1 MLCGSALA
9 PVIQFVTNL
18 VYNLMKAIQSV
29 VYALFKVNIF
39 ANAGAK
45 AYSKMANSAGK
56 ASKASKTLSSTH
68 SDINNINT
76 SSGGSGA
83 GNVTPNMDLSK
94 MDTNMVSWFEKWKP
108 LLEKFFEPIK
118 NSWNNY
124 GQGLIESAKNSLS
137 SMAGLVQSIGK
148 SFAEVWLNGT
158 GEATVSSILRILT
171 SVFNVIGNISNTFK
185 NAWEG
190 DNKGTQIVQNLW
202 NAFNNLLGIIEGVQ
216 KAFEEWTASESF
228 QLFANAIIGIIQTLS
243 GWFDIITA
251 KLREIWENGG
261 KETFTSLL
269 EFIGKV
275 VEIIDVVLKALE
287 PVVSFATEQVGRC
300 NSDYY

>member
-45 AYSKMANSAGK
+45 AYSKMANSAKK
-56 ASKASKTLSSTH
+56 AGKASKTLSSTH

-76 SSGGSGA
+76 KDDGSGDA
-83 GNVTPNMDLSK
+83 TPNFDLSK
-94 MDTNMVSWFEKWKP
+94 MDTNMISWFEKWTP
-108 LLEKFFEPIK
+108 VLEKFFEPIK
-118 NSWNNY
+118 NSWDNY
-124 GQGLIESAKNSLS
+124 GQGLIKSAKNSLG

-148 SFAEVWLNGT
+148 SFGEVWTNGT
-158 GEATVSSILRILT
+158 GEATVNSILRILT
-171 SVFNVIGNISNTFK
+171 SVFNTIGNISNAFK

-190 DNKGTQIVQNLW
+190 DNKGTQIVQSLW
-202 NAFNNLLGIIEGVQ
+202 DGFNNLLGIIEGVQ